1 MIDFVFNS
9 FYFRLLIAAVI
20 SLMIVFVDKFEF
32 LHYKIV
38 TLLLFV
44 MISLMIVSN
53 MLQDYG
59 LLLLM
64 VALFILSYNMSVI
77 LPKNEE
83 AK

>member
-9 FYFRLLIAAVI
+9 FYSRLLIAAVI

-32 LHYKIV
+32 LHNKIV
-38 TLLLFV
+38 TLLLFI

-53 MLQDYG
+53 MFQDYG
-59 LLLLM
+59 LLLLI
-64 VALFILSYNMSVI
+64 VALFILSYNMSII

-83 AK
+83 QK